1 MPALLKSALFLSL
14 KKQIYLFMAAIS
26 LFCCTWAFSS
36 GSKWGLLS
44 CCGARVPGIWV
55 SVAVVHR
62 SRCARRPTC
71 ACRSK
76 ASILRRSAF
85 YGPTL
90 TSIRDYW
97 KNHSFDYVDLG
108 WKMMPVLFNMLFSF
122 ALAFLP
128 RSKCPLISW
137 LQLPSTVILK
147 PRKTKSVTAST
158 FSPSI
163 WH

>member
-1 MPALLKSALFLSL
+1 MLFLLPCIMPALLKSALFLSL

-62 SRCARRPTC
+62 SRCTRRPTC

-97 KNHSFDYVDLG
+97 KNHSFDYVDLCC
-108 WKMMPVLFNMLFSF
+108 KVMPLLLNTLSRFVTAILQRASVFSF
-122 ALAFLP
+122 HGCSHHPQQFW
-128 RSKCPLISW
+128 SS
-137 LQLPSTVILK
+137 
-147 PRKTKSVTAST
+147 RK
-158 FSPSI
+158 
-163 WH
+163 